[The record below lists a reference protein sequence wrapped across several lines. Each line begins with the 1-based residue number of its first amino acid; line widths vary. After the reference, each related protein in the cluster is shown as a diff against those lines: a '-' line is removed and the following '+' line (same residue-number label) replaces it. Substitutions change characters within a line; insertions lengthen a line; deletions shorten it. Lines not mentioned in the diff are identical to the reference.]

1 MDSTSSTTE
10 RYTDVVDDDD
20 DDDDAQL
27 GRHGAASEAGR
38 QCPSP
43 PCVLTPRRRVLLA
56 SALAAIGGV
65 LFGYD
70 TGIHTVEVTP
80 QNLWPRYNRHFVGIT
95 WHNVCTFC
103 LFCLRL
109 SFYSLYFHFL
119 YRARGEDL
127 IVLFK

>member
-95 WHNVCTFC
+95 WHNVYFLLILSST
-103 LFCLRL
+103 LFLLPLFPVSISGKGRRL
-109 SFYSLYFHFL
+109 N
-119 YRARGEDL
+119 RV
-127 IVLFK
+127 I